1 MKSKL
6 ELIQEAQSILSS
18 LFEVEDNADT
28 STNKLRR
35 EKKGKNGEEVIVTS
49 VQDELFP
56 YEGNAK
62 EQFNKKVIATIN
74 DMIEGKATLEDL
86 IQLVRKGPR
95 RTAHESLSEEIISE
109 VSKQFM
115 QKRLVNAMKHLE
127 DLNKKV
133 EDAKTPAEK
142 DEAEKKATIFRH
154 KNDVVS
160 SHAEDYEIEKIK
172 KAERDTKER
181 KRLNEKRKSN

>member
-18 LFEVEDNADT
+18 LFEVED
-28 STNKLRR
+28 TNKLRR
-35 EKKGKNGEEVIVTS
+35 EKKGKNGEEVVVTS

-95 RTAHESLSEEIISE
+95 RA
-109 VSKQFM
+109 
-115 QKRLVNAMKHLE
+115 
-127 DLNKKV
+127 
-133 EDAKTPAEK
+133 
-142 DEAEKKATIFRH
+142 
-154 KNDVVS
+154 
-160 SHAEDYEIEKIK
+160 
-172 KAERDTKER
+172 
-181 KRLNEKRKSN
+181 

>member
-18 LFEVEDNADT
+18 LFEVED
-28 STNKLRR
+28 TNKLRR
-35 EKKGKNGEEVIVTS
+35 EKKGKNGEEVVVTS

-62 EQFNKKVIATIN
+62 EQFNKKVVATIN

-95 RTAHESLSEEIISE
+95 RTAHESLSEEVINEISDKLKFKAAE
-109 VSKQFM
+109 RAQYLRNITVARHGLTTTPDDQDG
-115 QKRLVNAMKHLE
+115 
-127 DLNKKV
+127 DLNKL
-133 EDAKTPAEK
+133 K
-142 DEAEKKATIFRH
+142 DRENAIEREKKLKGA
-154 KNDVVS
+154 
-160 SHAEDYEIEKIK
+160 IK
-172 KAERDTKER
+172 KHNEIKAKKE
-181 KRLNEKRKSN
+181 KEQKNEQH

>member
-6 ELIQEAQSILSS
+6 ELIQEAQSILNS
-18 LFEVEDNADT
+18 LFEVEDNADA

-35 EKKGKNGEEVIVTS
+35 EKKGKNGEEVVVTS

-62 EQFNKKVIATIN
+62 EQFNKKVIATIH

-95 RTAHESLSEEIISE
+95 RA
-109 VSKQFM
+109 Q
-115 QKRLVNAMKHLE
+115 
-127 DLNKKV
+127 
-133 EDAKTPAEK
+133 
-142 DEAEKKATIFRH
+142 
-154 KNDVVS
+154 
-160 SHAEDYEIEKIK
+160 
-172 KAERDTKER
+172 
-181 KRLNEKRKSN
+181 

>member
-18 LFEVEDNADT
+18 LFEVED
-28 STNKLRR
+28 TNKLRR
-35 EKKGKNGEEVIVTS
+35 EKKGKNGEEVVVTS

-62 EQFNKKVIATIN
+62 EQFNKKVVATIN

-95 RTAHESLSEEIISE
+95 RA
-109 VSKQFM
+109 Q
-115 QKRLVNAMKHLE
+115 
-127 DLNKKV
+127 
-133 EDAKTPAEK
+133 
-142 DEAEKKATIFRH
+142 
-154 KNDVVS
+154 
-160 SHAEDYEIEKIK
+160 
-172 KAERDTKER
+172 
-181 KRLNEKRKSN
+181 

>member
-18 LFEVEDNADT
+18 LFEVED
-28 STNKLRR
+28 TNKLRR
-35 EKKGKNGEEVIVTS
+35 EKKGKNGEEVVVTS

-56 YEGNAK
+56 YEGNTK

-95 RTAHESLSEEIISE
+95 RA
-109 VSKQFM
+109 
-115 QKRLVNAMKHLE
+115 
-127 DLNKKV
+127 
-133 EDAKTPAEK
+133 
-142 DEAEKKATIFRH
+142 
-154 KNDVVS
+154 
-160 SHAEDYEIEKIK
+160 
-172 KAERDTKER
+172 
-181 KRLNEKRKSN
+181 

>member
-35 EKKGKNGEEVIVTS
+35 EKKGKNGEEVVVTS

-95 RTAHESLSEEIISE
+95 RTAHESLSEEIINEISD
-109 VSKQFM
+109 KL
-115 QKRLVNAMKHLE
+115 KRNAQRKMKHIRDIALIKHGLTMNPE
-127 DLNKKV
+127 NPDGDPELAK
-133 EDAKTPAEK
+133 ERQDA
-142 DEAEKKATIFRH
+142 
-154 KNDVVS
+154 V
-160 SHAEDYEIEKIK
+160 
-172 KAERDTKER
+172 ERDKKFDKAILTHNEFKYKKE
-181 KRLNEKRKSN
+181 KEQKNG

>member
-18 LFEVEDNADT
+18 LFEVED
-28 STNKLRR
+28 TNKLRR
-35 EKKGKNGEEVIVTS
+35 EKKGKNGEEVVVTS

-62 EQFNKKVIATIN
+62 EQFNKKVVATIN

-95 RTAHESLSEEIISE
+95 RA
-109 VSKQFM
+109 
-115 QKRLVNAMKHLE
+115 
-127 DLNKKV
+127 
-133 EDAKTPAEK
+133 
-142 DEAEKKATIFRH
+142 
-154 KNDVVS
+154 
-160 SHAEDYEIEKIK
+160 
-172 KAERDTKER
+172 
-181 KRLNEKRKSN
+181 